1 MERHIPGGGG
11 KLSVIVPAA
20 VALMGLIA
28 LIVSR
33 VGQLLGLLLQQLVQ
47 RMKAEH
53 RYIPPMNSCT
63 REKFDQ
69 KVAIIGAGP
78 AGMSCA

>member
-1 MERHIPGGGG
+1 MEGVVPRCGG
-11 KLSVIVPAA
+11 KVPVIVPAA

-47 RMKAEH
+47 RIFHA
-53 RYIPPMNSCT
+53 SL
-63 REKFDQ
+63 D
-69 KVAIIGAGP
+69 
-78 AGMSCA
+78 

>member
-1 MERHIPGGGG
+1 MLDDGSLKGNALKAERMEGVVPRCGG
-11 KLSVIVPAA
+11 KVPVIVPAA

-47 RMKAEH
+47 RIFHA
-53 RYIPPMNSCT
+53 SL
-63 REKFDQ
+63 D
-69 KVAIIGAGP
+69 
-78 AGMSCA
+78 